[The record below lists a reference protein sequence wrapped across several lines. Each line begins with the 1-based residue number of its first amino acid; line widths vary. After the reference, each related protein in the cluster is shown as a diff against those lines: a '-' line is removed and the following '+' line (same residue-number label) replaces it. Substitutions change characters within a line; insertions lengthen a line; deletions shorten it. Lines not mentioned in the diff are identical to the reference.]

1 MAGDLLQVS
10 SRSHQ
15 RAVMNHNTRITNDA
29 VTNAAQEWYE
39 SDKQQNLS
47 EQQQQVLEAL
57 VGEVIGNRRARSFM
71 VRREDS
77 SSQLLRSLI
86 DQRVVHVTKK
96 GYADKDNPGIRY
108 NIYTLDYGCY
118 VELKNTQREPQGY
131 DEFTGS
137 AEELVVPFDDNRS
150 IRRIIVPR
158 ELLAAD

>member
-1 MAGDLLQVS
+1 
-10 SRSHQ
+10 
-15 RAVMNHNTRITNDA
+15 MNHNTRITNDA

-47 EQQQQVLEAL
+47 EQQHQVLEAL

-96 GYADKDNPGIRY
+96 GYADKDNPG
-108 NIYTLDYGCY
+108 CW
-118 VELKNTQREPQGY
+118 
-131 DEFTGS
+131 
-137 AEELVVPFDDNRS
+137 LV
-150 IRRIIVPR
+150 
-158 ELLAAD
+158 LLWLST